1 VEALASGYQEIN
13 GTCKKVRFEV
23 GSTESTLFIRIE
35 CGKPSSPRD
44 QTYQL

>member
-1 VEALASGYQEIN
+1 MEALASGYQEIN
-13 GTCKKVRFEV
+13 GTCKEVRFKV

-35 CGKPSSPRD
+35 CGNPSLPRD